1 MEFGIF
7 NLMGSRDPEKP
18 TAEVFAEVAEQTRLA
33 DELGY
38 AIAWFAEHHFSNYCL
53 CASPLMMVAHCA
65 SITKKIRLGTAV
77 VVLPLYNPARLA
89 AEIATADALSN
100 GRLMLGVG
108 AGYQPYEFERFGVD
122 IKANLEM
129 TEEFCDILDRAFSQ
143 DFFSYNGKHY
153 QIPKTHIPARPVQKP
168 LPIYVAGH
176 TEAMFRAAARHGY
189 RVLSSGR
196 VGGAALLAE
205 QYQIIKDAY
214 RAEGVPLENAH
225 ITVNRFCHITDSKE
239 DGLRFAEN
247 ARYQS
252 RLASSLRRRQEV
264 MQGTVLVDVP
274 FPDEPPLE
282 QIHNDLLIGDVET
295 VAEKLVG
302 EIRATHPVH
311 MCFSFKVGA
320 TPHKAAMRSME
331 LMMSEVRPLEGRS
344 ARSLAA
350 RRSNPRPQD
359 LRRKQSGRKEH
370 GNRCCDDQHL
380 RDAHLDGEQI
390 EAMSRSGQ
398 HRRVSRPDRRFP
410 TDADLAET
418 GAAAAPSG
426 DRRRRLPPRRAS
438 RDPLRRRD
446 PARSAERRLG

>member
-1 MEFGIF
+1 
-7 NLMGSRDPEKP
+7 
-18 TAEVFAEVAEQTRLA
+18 
-33 DELGY
+33 
-38 AIAWFAEHHFSNYCL
+38 
-53 CASPLMMVAHCA
+53 MMVAHCA

-129 TEEFCDILDRAFSQ
+129 TEEFLDILDRAFAQ

-153 QIPKTHIPARPVQKP
+153 QIPKTRIPARPVQKP
-168 LPIYVAGH
+168 VPIYVAGH
-176 TEAMFRAAARHGY
+176 TDAMFRAAARHGY

-196 VGGAALLAE
+196 VGGTALLAE
-205 QYQIIKDAY
+205 QYEVIKAAY
-214 RAEGVPLENAH
+214 EAERVPLANAH
-225 ITVNRFCHITDSKE
+225 ITVNRFCHITGSKE

-264 MQGTVLVDVP
+264 MQGIVLIDRP

-282 QIHNDLLIGDVET
+282 QIYEDLLIGDVDT

-302 EIRATHPVH
+302 EIRAAHPVH
-311 MCFSFKVGA
+311 ICFSFKVGA

-331 LMMSEVRPLEGRS
+331 LMMTEVK
-344 ARSLAA
+344 
-350 RRSNPRPQD
+350 PRV
-359 LRRKQSGRKEH
+359 E
-370 GNRCCDDQHL
+370 
-380 RDAHLDGEQI
+380 
-390 EAMSRSGQ
+390 
-398 HRRVSRPDRRFP
+398 
-410 TDADLAET
+410 
-418 GAAAAPSG
+418 
-426 DRRRRLPPRRAS
+426 RA
-438 RDPLRRRD
+438 LQ
-446 PARSAERRLG
+446 SAERRAAE

>member
-7 NLMGSRDPEKP
+7 NLMGAREAEKS
-18 TAEVFAEVAEQTRLA
+18 AAQVFAEVTEQTRLA
-33 DELGY
+33 DQLGY
-38 AIAWFAEHHFSNYCL
+38 QTAWFAEHHFSNYCL

-65 SITKKIRLGTAV
+65 AVTEKIRLGTAV

-100 GRLMLGVG
+100 GRLSLGIG

-129 TEEFCDILDRAFSQ
+129 TEEVCDILDLAFSQ
-143 DFFSYNGKHY
+143 DFFSYDGKHY
-153 QIPKTHIPARPVQKP
+153 RIPETHIPARPVQKP

-176 TEAMFRAAARHGY
+176 TQAMFRAAARHGY

-196 VGGAALLAE
+196 IGGAKLLAE
-205 QYQIIKDAY
+205 QYADIVAAFA
-214 RAEGVPLENAH
+214 AENVPLANAH
-225 ITVNRFCHITDSKE
+225 ITVNRFAHITGSKE
-239 DGLRFAEN
+239 EGLRFAEN

-282 QIHNDLLIGDVET
+282 QIHADLLIGDVDS
-295 VAEKLVG
+295 VAEKLVA

-311 MCFSFKVGA
+311 ICFSFKVGD

-331 LMMSEVRPLEGRS
+331 LLIGEVKPRVERALGPL
-344 ARSLAA
+344 
-350 RRSNPRPQD
+350 
-359 LRRKQSGRKEH
+359 
-370 GNRCCDDQHL
+370 
-380 RDAHLDGEQI
+380 
-390 EAMSRSGQ
+390 
-398 HRRVSRPDRRFP
+398 DR
-410 TDADLAET
+410 
-418 GAAAAPSG
+418 AAA
-426 DRRRRLPPRRAS
+426 
-438 RDPLRRRD
+438 
-446 PARSAERRLG
+446 E

>member
-7 NLMGSRDPEKP
+7 NLMGSRDPGKS
-18 TAEVFAEVAEQTRLA
+18 TAQVFGEVAEQTRLA

-38 AIAWFAEHHFSNYCL
+38 AVAWFAEHHFSNYCL
-53 CASPLMMVAHCA
+53 CASPLMMITHCA
-65 SITKKIRLGTAV
+65 AITKKIRLGTAV
-77 VVLPLYNPARLA
+77 LVLPLYNPARLA

-122 IKANLEM
+122 LAQNLEM
-129 TEEFCDILDRAFSQ
+129 TEEFCNILDLALTR
-143 DFFSYNGKHY
+143 DFFSYSGKHY
-153 QIPKTHIPARPVQKP
+153 RIPETHIPARTVQRP

-205 QYQIIKDAY
+205 QYQVIKDAFA
-214 RAEGVPLENAH
+214 AENVPLANAH

-247 ARYQS
+247 ARYQT

-264 MQGTVLVDVP
+264 MEGTVLVDRP

-282 QIHNDLLIGDVET
+282 AIRDNLLIGNVET
-295 VAEKLVG
+295 VAEKLLA

-311 MCFSFKVGA
+311 VCFSFKVGS
-320 TPHKAAMRSME
+320 TPHQAAMRSME
-331 LMMSEVRPLEGRS
+331 LMIGEVKPRVEKALGPSER
-344 ARSLAA
+344 
-350 RRSNPRPQD
+350 
-359 LRRKQSGRKEH
+359 
-370 GNRCCDDQHL
+370 
-380 RDAHLDGEQI
+380 
-390 EAMSRSGQ
+390 
-398 HRRVSRPDRRFP
+398 
-410 TDADLAET
+410 
-418 GAAAAPSG
+418 AAA
-426 DRRRRLPPRRAS
+426 
-438 RDPLRRRD
+438 
-446 PARSAERRLG
+446 E